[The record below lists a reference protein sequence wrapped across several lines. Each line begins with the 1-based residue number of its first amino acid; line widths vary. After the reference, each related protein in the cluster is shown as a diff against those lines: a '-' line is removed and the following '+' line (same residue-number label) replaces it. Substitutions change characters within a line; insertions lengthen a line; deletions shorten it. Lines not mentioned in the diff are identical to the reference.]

1 MKSQFDAFF
10 IHLQLFIPFF
20 SKTSFETVEKTK
32 PTQVEEEDEA
42 TAKAVNDD
50 DSEEA
55 VLDPGTPIPSEEE
68 DGGPCLGDAK
78 NHEGCN
84 RRSLRCLFRDLFFE
98 EVKLQN
104 AKTVCTSCVCPGRSR
119 RTSES

>member
-1 MKSQFDAFF
+1 M
-10 IHLQLFIPFF
+10 
-20 SKTSFETVEKTK
+20 
-32 PTQVEEEDEA
+32 EEEDEA

-78 NHEGCN
+78 KTTKVATVGACVVCLGIFF
-84 RRSLRCLFRDLFFE
+84 LRKSNSKTPKNGVHKLCLPR
-98 EVKLQN
+98 KKSQN
-104 AKTVCTSCVCPGRSR
+104 Q
-119 RTSES
+119 